1 MDKTMEQLLAEKAK
15 IEKRIEQEKH
25 KGQQL
30 ENRQNYYES
39 VDRKKRRHRLI
50 TRGAAVESIAP
61 EVKPLTEREYYEMME
76 HILSLPEAKT
86 AVLLAVT
93 NHDKAAQPEAE

>member
-1 MDKTMEQLLAEKAK
+1 MGKTLEQLLTEKTK
-15 IEKRIEQEKH
+15 IEKQIEQEKH
-25 KGQQL
+25 KGQRL
-30 ENRQNYYES
+30 ENRQNYYENA
-39 VDRKKRRHRLI
+39 DRKKRRHRLI

-86 AVLLAVT
+86 AVLFAVS
-93 NHDKAAQPEAE
+93 NHDKAAQTEVE

>member
-25 KGQQL
+25 KGQRL
-30 ENRQNYYES
+30 DNRMKYLIDG
-39 VDRKKRRHRLI
+39 DRRNRNHRLI

-61 EVKPLTEREYYEMME
+61 EVKPLTEQEYYEMME
-76 HILSLPEAKT
+76 RILSLPEAKT
-86 AVLLAVT
+86 AIVFATV
-93 NHDKAAQPEAE
+93 NHEKITQPEAE